1 MRDLDKALTDI
12 QTMRSQIARGI
23 EFRAYGP
30 ATIGATGLISIIA
43 GLIQFYWVG
52 GGLSV
57 INSFLVLW
65 TAAAA
70 LSAAIIAAEVLTRS
84 KRVHSGLADEMIQA
98 AVEQILPSIVAG
110 ALLTYVLVRF
120 APETVWMLPGL
131 WQLILSLGIFASR
144 RFLPA
149 QLMSVGV
156 WYLASGLICLAYA
169 NGSYALSPLV
179 MALPFGGGQLL
190 AAFLIYRLRN
200 TDGE

>member
-1 MRDLDKALTDI
+1 MHDLDKALTDI
-12 QTMRSQIARGI
+12 QAMRSQIARGI

-30 ATIGATGLISIIA
+30 ATIAATGMISIVV
-43 GLIQFYWVG
+43 GLVQFYWLG
-52 GGLSV
+52 ASLY
-57 INSFLVLW
+57 SFLALW

-149 QLMSVGV
+149 PLMAVGV
-156 WYLASGLICLAYA
+156 WYLASGLCCLAFA
-169 NGSYALSPLV
+169 SGAYALSPLA
-179 MALPFGGGQLL
+179 MAIPFGGGQLL
-190 AAFLIYRLRN
+190 AAFLIYRLRVA
-200 TDGE
+200 DGE

>member
-1 MRDLDKALTDI
+1 MHDLDKALTDI
-12 QTMRSQIARGI
+12 QAMRSQIARGI

-30 ATIGATGLISIIA
+30 ATIAATGIISIVA
-43 GLIQFYWVG
+43 GLAQFYWFG
-52 GGLSV
+52 AGLY
-57 INSFLVLW
+57 SFLGLW
-65 TAAAA
+65 TAAAT

-149 QLMSVGV
+149 PLMAVGV
-156 WYLASGLICLAYA
+156 WYLASGLCCLAFA
-169 NGSYALSPLV
+169 SGAYALSPLA
-179 MALPFGGGQLL
+179 MAIPFGGGQLL
-190 AAFLIYRLRN
+190 AAFLIYRLRVA
-200 TDGE
+200 DGE

>member
-30 ATIGATGLISIIA
+30 ATIAATGMISILA
-43 GLIQFYWVG
+43 GLVQFSWLG
-52 GGLSV
+52 TNL
-57 INSFLVLW
+57 NSFLALW

-131 WQLILSLGIFASR
+131 WQMILSLGIFASR

-149 QLMSVGV
+149 PLMTVGV
-156 WYLASGLICLAYA
+156 WYLVSGLCCLAFASGA
-169 NGSYALSPLV
+169 YALSPLA
-179 MALPFGGGQLL
+179 MAIPFGGGQLL
-190 AAFLIYRLRN
+190 AAILIYRLRAA
-200 TDGE
+200 DGE

>member
-1 MRDLDKALTDI
+1 MHDLDKALTDI
-12 QTMRSQIARGI
+12 QAMRSQIARGI

-30 ATIGATGLISIIA
+30 ATIAATGVISIFA
-43 GLIQFYWVG
+43 GFIQFYWLG
-52 GGLSV
+52 TNLY
-57 INSFLVLW
+57 SFLGLW
-65 TAAAA
+65 TAAAT

-149 QLMSVGV
+149 PLMAVGV
-156 WYLASGLICLAYA
+156 WYLASGLCCLAFA
-169 NGSYALSPLV
+169 NGAYALSPLA
-179 MALPFGGGQLL
+179 MAIPFGGGQLL
-190 AAFLIYRLRN
+190 AAILIYRLRPA
-200 TDGE
+200 DGE

>member
-12 QTMRSQIARGI
+12 AEMRSQIARGI

-30 ATIGATGLISIIA
+30 ATIAGTGIISIA
-43 GLIQFYWVG
+43 AALIQAYWLGDAAANVR
-52 GGLSV
+52 
-57 INSFLVLW
+57 SFLLLW

-120 APETVWMLPGL
+120 APETAWMLPGL

-149 QLMSVGV
+149 PLMAVGV
-156 WYLASGLICLAYA
+156 WYLAGGLICLAFA
-169 NGSYALSPLV
+169 NGAHSLSPLAMV
-179 MALPFGGGQLL
+179 IPFGGGQLF
-190 AAFLIYRLRN
+190 AALLIYRLRDS
-200 TDGE
+200 DGE

>member
-12 QTMRSQIARGI
+12 QAMRSQIARGI

-30 ATIGATGLISIIA
+30 ATIGATGLISIAA

-52 GGLSV
+52 AGLSV
-57 INSFLVLW
+57 INSFLALW

-149 QLMSVGV
+149 PLMSVGV

-169 NGSYALSPLV
+169 NGSYALSPLA

-190 AAFLIYRLRN
+190 AAILIYRLRN
-200 TDGE
+200 ADGE

>member
-30 ATIGATGLISIIA
+30 ATIAATGIISIA
-43 GLIQFYWVG
+43 AALIQAYWLG
-52 GGLSV
+52 DAAN
-57 INSFLVLW
+57 IRSFLVLW

-70 LSAAIIAAEVLTRS
+70 LSAAIIAAEVMTRS

-98 AVEQILPSIVAG
+98 AVEQILPSIVVG
-110 ALLTYVLVRF
+110 TLLTYVLVRF

-149 QLMSVGV
+149 PLMAVGV
-156 WYLASGLICLAYA
+156 WYLASGLCCLAFA
-169 NGSYALSPLV
+169 NGAHALSPLA
-179 MALPFGGGQLL
+179 MLIPFGGGQLF
-190 AAFLIYRLRN
+190 AALLIYRLRVS
-200 TDGE
+200 DGE

>member
-1 MRDLDKALTDI
+1 MGNLDKALSDI

-30 ATIGATGLISIIA
+30 ATIAATGIISIA
-43 GLIQFYWVG
+43 AALIQAY
-52 GGLSV
+52 GLDNADANV
-57 INSFLVLW
+57 RSFLLLW

-70 LSAAIIAAEVLTRS
+70 LSAAIIAAEVMTRS

-98 AVEQILPSIVAG
+98 AVEQILPSIVVG

-149 QLMSVGV
+149 PLMAVGV
-156 WYLASGLICLAYA
+156 WYLASGLICLAFA
-169 NGSYALSPLV
+169 NGAHALSPLA
-179 MALPFGGGQLL
+179 MAIPFGGGQLL
-190 AAFLIYRLRN
+190 AALLIYRLRVS
-200 TDGE
+200 DGE

>member
-1 MRDLDKALTDI
+1 MHDLDKALTDI
-12 QTMRSQIARGI
+12 QAMRSQIARGI

-30 ATIGATGLISIIA
+30 ATIAATGIISIVA
-43 GLIQFYWVG
+43 GLVQFYWFG
-52 GGLSV
+52 TNLY
-57 INSFLVLW
+57 SFLGLW
-65 TAAAA
+65 TAAAT

-149 QLMSVGV
+149 PLMAVGV
-156 WYLASGLICLAYA
+156 WYLASGLCCLAFA
-169 NGSYALSPLV
+169 SAAYALSPLA
-179 MALPFGGGQLL
+179 MAIPFGGGQLL
-190 AAFLIYRLRN
+190 AAFLIYRLRVA
-200 TDGE
+200 DGE